1 MISVAKQARALGA
14 FAEWQPRYAQHGIA
28 TFPVVIDGSGKR
40 PAVKG
45 YLKVGSDLS
54 RHLALRFAANDA
66 FGFAL
71 GRYNRITVLDV
82 DTRDD
87 RVLSEALAK
96 HGPSPLIIRSGSG
109 NWQAWYRHGGEGRH
123 VRPWGRDLPIDVLG
137 GGYVVAPPSAGTRGR
152 YEIVQGSLDDLQR
165 LPALQAL
172 DFLKSPSKAPTAAPE
187 APAAAVRDGER
198 NNSLWRACMRHALR
212 CPNLDVLLDFARTH
226 NEEEFMV
233 PLAEAEVVRI
243 AGSAW
248 SYTEKGENWFATGG
262 LVGLPRTAVDE
273 LASTDPHAF
282 ALFGLLRRWHGHRN
296 RFLLA
301 NGTANRLGWTLRTFK
316 AAQRRLEEAGRIRC
330 VSRGGRRPNDPP
342 VYAWS

>member
-1 MISVAKQARALGA
+1 MIAVAKQARALGA

-152 YEIVQGSLDDLQR
+152 YEIVQGSLDVSSGSPRCKPSTSSSPRPRRLQR
-165 LPALQAL
+165 PQKRRQRPFVMASGTTAFGAPACAMRFAGRTSTSCSTSPAL
-172 DFLKSPSKAPTAAPE
+172 T
-187 APAAAVRDGER
+187 
-198 NNSLWRACMRHALR
+198 MRR
-212 CPNLDVLLDFARTH
+212 SSWS
-226 NEEEFMV
+226 

-243 AGSAW
+243 AGSAG
-248 SYTEKGENWFATGG
+248 SYTEKGENSSATRGP
-262 LVGLPRTAVDE
+262 VGLPRTAVDE

-282 ALFGLLRRWHGHRN
+282 ALFGLLRCWHGDRD
-296 RFLLA
+296 RFVLA
-301 NGTANRLGWTLRTFK
+301 KGTAKGQMDPSDVQGRP
-316 AAQRRLEEAGRIRC
+316 AAAGR
-330 VSRGGRRPNDPP
+330 GGPI
-342 VYAWS
+342 

>member
-28 TFPVVIDGSGKR
+28 TFPVVIDDSGKR

-71 GRYNRITVLDV
+71 ARYNRITVLDV

-109 NWQAWYRHGGEGRH
+109 NWQAGYRHGGEGRH

-152 YEIVQGSLDDLQR
+152 YEIVQGSLDLQR

-172 DFLKSPSKAPTAAPE
+172 DFLKSPSKAPIAAPE

-212 CPNLDVLLDFARTH
+212 CPNLCPAR
-226 NEEEFMV
+226 
-233 PLAEAEVVRI
+233 LR
-243 AGSAW
+243 
-248 SYTEKGENWFATGG
+248 
-262 LVGLPRTAVDE
+262 
-273 LASTDPHAF
+273 PHS
-282 ALFGLLRRWHGHRN
+282 
-296 RFLLA
+296 
-301 NGTANRLGWTLRTFK
+301 
-316 AAQRRLEEAGRIRC
+316 Q
-330 VSRGGRRPNDPP
+330 
-342 VYAWS
+342 